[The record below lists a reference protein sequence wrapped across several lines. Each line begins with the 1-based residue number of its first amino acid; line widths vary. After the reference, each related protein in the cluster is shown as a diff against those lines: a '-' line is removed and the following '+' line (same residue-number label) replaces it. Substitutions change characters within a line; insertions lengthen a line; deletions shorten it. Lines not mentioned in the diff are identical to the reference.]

1 VLFLGCSDNILQ
13 MCIEIFEVAK
23 TITIIIKIKTIVIMK
38 NLKPLVIEG
47 LIANN
52 LTIFVNE
59 F

>member
-1 VLFLGCSDNILQ
+1 

-38 NLKPLVIEG
+38 HLKPLVIEG